1 MNANKYVIFIDFFA
15 FLYTCTCLN
24 GRSGER
30 PRLFTVGGYP
40 GGGNHWHEL
49 EVNALFTM
57 GLKSPKI
64 Y

>member
-1 MNANKYVIFIDFFA
+1 MNTNKYVIFIDFFA
-15 FLYTCTCLN
+15 FLYTCTCLK
-24 GRSGER
+24 R
-30 PRLFTVGGYP
+30 PRLFTVGGYS

-57 GLKSPKI
+57 GLTGPKT